1 MPKND
6 SKKKKKRIEIKEKQN
21 GEQKLPNE
29 DLLSEKLL
37 RPMVQLSYAAAM
49 DLVQARLRL
58 INADLTEQCHR
69 QVIHNMSC
77 RIKTPDSVIKKL
89 KKKGR
94 EVSFEEAVQ
103 TLNDIAG
110 IRVVCFFCDDIYRI
124 ADAIKKQKDFHIIKE
139 KDYVKNPKKSGYQSI
154 HVIAGVPV
162 TYNDAVTE
170 IRVEIQIRSFAMDY
184 WAELDTQMC
193 YKKDAGQIAN
203 VERETRGYSDVIAK
217 VDNKMLELRRQIEMM

>member
-1 MPKND
+1 M
-6 SKKKKKRIEIKEKQN
+6 
-21 GEQKLPNE
+21 PNE

-37 RPMVQLSYAAAM
+37 QPMVQLSYAAAM

-69 QVIHNMSC
+69 QVIPQYVLPHQDAGQ
-77 RIKTPDSVIKKL
+77 RHQKL
-89 KKKGR
+89 KKKER

-139 KDYVKNPKKSGYQSI
+139 KDYVKNPKKSSYQSI

-162 TYNDAVTE
+162 TYNDMVTE

-203 VERETRGYSDVIAK
+203 VERETRGYSDVIA
-217 VDNKMLELRRQIEMM
+217 RWTIRC